1 MKRTILILLLVV
13 LILSACGGRSDVPT
27 PDPTEA
33 LKTVAGKYF
42 VQITAEDL
50 ERSGQ
55 TDPDLASTLG
65 IWEFSLGED
74 GKLIGRL
81 NGSEIGTGNFR
92 FQGHEMI
99 IGVERCENCGCEKN
113 HGRYSWAADETQL
126 VLKEI
131 YDLCDNMVFILTAK
145 PLVRR

>member
-1 MKRTILILLLVV
+1 MKKSILFSLLVILV
-13 LILSACGGRSDVPT
+13 LSACGGGSDVPT
-27 PDPTEA
+27 PDPTQVV
-33 LKTVAGKYF
+33 KSIAGEYF
-42 VQITAEDL
+42 VQLTQDDL
-50 ERSGQ
+50 QRSGL
-55 TDPDLASTLG
+55 TNPELASALG

-81 NGSEIGTGNFR
+81 NGSEIGVGNFG
-92 FQGHEMI
+92 FNGHEMI

-131 YDLCDNMVFILTAK
+131 YELCDSMAFVLTTK
-145 PLVRR
+145 PLTRK